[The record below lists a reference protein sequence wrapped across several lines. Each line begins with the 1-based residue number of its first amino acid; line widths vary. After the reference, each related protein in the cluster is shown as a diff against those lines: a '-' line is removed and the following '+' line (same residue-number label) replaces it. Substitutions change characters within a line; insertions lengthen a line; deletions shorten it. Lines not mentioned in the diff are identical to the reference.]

1 MEREKNQDDIA
12 IKKSD
17 VIIMD
22 EKPKILLMEKD
33 IKEGNTLNALNA

>member
-22 EKPKILLMEKD
+22 EKPKILLMQKNNQES
-33 IKEGNTLNALNA
+33 NALNA

>member
-1 MEREKNQDDIA
+1 MEREKNPDDIA

-22 EKPKILLMEKD
+22 EKPKILLM
-33 IKEGNTLNALNA
+33 